1 MPSNQLRAHLIDVIV
16 PRELPGALHNRKFNR
31 NWLRRLRHLGRSLLF
46 EKPPNVLVGVVVAPE
61 GCTCKI
67 IANAWKA
74 RCVGLICEVCGRCRG
89 EVAHQFRRKELRR
102 ELCESGFRDGFRF
115 PQGFAQLPRGQATL
129 EQRPGFPRQRK
140 SQRGQP
146 RLLHAAEVCIREPLH
161 GVVQNPGR
169 DQSFVEAEGINDLE
183 GVARDRWRVSI
194 PGIDHLT
201 NQRCAFA
208 VCKGRQ

>member
-1 MPSNQLRAHLIDVIV
+1 MPSNQLRAHLVDVIV
-16 PRELPGALHNRKFNR
+16 PRELPGALQTRKFNR
-31 NWLRRLRHLGRSLLF
+31 YWLRRRRHLGRSRLL
-46 EKPPNVLVGVVVAPE
+46 EEPPNVLVGVVVTPE
-61 GCTCKI
+61 CSTCKI
-67 IANAWKA
+67 IANAWKG
-74 RCVGLICEVCGRCRG
+74 RRGGLICEVRGRCRG
-89 EVAHQFRRKELRR
+89 EVAHQFRRKELRGELR
-102 ELCESGFRDGFRF
+102 EGGFRDGFRF

-140 SQRGQP
+140 GQRGQP

-194 PGIDHLT
+194 TGIDHLT
-201 NQRCAFA
+201 HQRCAFA
-208 VCKGRQ
+208 VCKRRQ